1 MVIIEGE
8 TRKVK
13 MMKKAIIVVCV
24 IAIVILGYAGFTK
37 ICEIT
42 SPNLTDTI
50 NKAVMVYSESSH
62 IIDENGNYSEDLAQK
77 RRETIE
83 EVFVKDR
90 FDYYNNR
97 TTLDAILESY
107 TDQSDVV
114 LDNKVV
120 SYRIWYLW
128 RIGNKA
134 HALITTEVLQKYIPY
149 DAAERRYK
157 AWLGISKET
166 NKVDL
171 IKNNG
176 QWQVLKM
183 ESKQYQSGTP
193 EEMWNAENQDE
204 FFYTRKEACEYLNS
218 LTIKDIKS
226 KKL

>member
-1 MVIIEGE
+1 MIEGE

-50 NKAVMVYSESSH
+50 KKAVMVYSESSH
-62 IIDENGNYSEDLAQK
+62 IIDENGNYSEDLVQK

-83 EVFVKDR
+83 EVFVKDG
-90 FDYYNNR
+90 FDYYNNS

-193 EEMWNAENQDE
+193 EEMWNVENQDE

>member
-1 MVIIEGE
+1 
-8 TRKVK
+8 
-13 MMKKAIIVVCV
+13 MKKAIIVVCV

-83 EVFVKDR
+83 EVFVKDG

-193 EEMWNAENQDE
+193 EEMWNVENQDE

>member
-1 MVIIEGE
+1 MIEGE

-83 EVFVKDR
+83 EVFVKDG
-90 FDYYNNR
+90 FDYYNNS

-114 LDNKVV
+114 LDNNVV

-193 EEMWNAENQDE
+193 EEMWNVENQDE

>member
-1 MVIIEGE
+1 
-8 TRKVK
+8 

-62 IIDENGNYSEDLAQK
+62 IIDENGNYSEDLVQK

-83 EVFVKDR
+83 EVFVKDG

-193 EEMWNAENQDE
+193 EEMWNVENQDE

>member
-1 MVIIEGE
+1 
-8 TRKVK
+8 
-13 MMKKAIIVVCV
+13 MMKKAIIVICV

-62 IIDENGNYSEDLAQK
+62 IIDENGNYSEDLVQK

-83 EVFVKDR
+83 EVFVKDG
-90 FDYYNNR
+90 FDYYNNS

-193 EEMWNAENQDE
+193 EEMWNVENQDE

>member
-1 MVIIEGE
+1 
-8 TRKVK
+8 
-13 MMKKAIIVVCV
+13 MKKAIIVVCV

-50 NKAVMVYSESSH
+50 NKAVMVSSESSH

-83 EVFVKDR
+83 EVFVKDG
-90 FDYYNNR
+90 FDYYNNS

-193 EEMWNAENQDE
+193 EEMWNVENQDE

-218 LTIKDIKS
+218 LTIKKKKK

>member
-1 MVIIEGE
+1 
-8 TRKVK
+8 

-83 EVFVKDR
+83 EVFVKDG

-193 EEMWNAENQDE
+193 EEMWNVENQDE

>member
-1 MVIIEGE
+1 
-8 TRKVK
+8 

-83 EVFVKDR
+83 EVFVKDG
-90 FDYYNNR
+90 FDYYNNS

-193 EEMWNAENQDE
+193 EEMWNVENQDE

>member
-1 MVIIEGE
+1 
-8 TRKVK
+8 
-13 MMKKAIIVVCV
+13 MKKAIIVVCV

-50 NKAVMVYSESSH
+50 KKAVMVYSESSH
-62 IIDENGNYSEDLAQK
+62 IIDENGNYSEDLVQK

-83 EVFVKDR
+83 EVFVKDG
-90 FDYYNNR
+90 FDYYNNS

-193 EEMWNAENQDE
+193 EEMWNVENQDE

>member
-1 MVIIEGE
+1 
-8 TRKVK
+8 

-50 NKAVMVYSESSH
+50 NKAVMVSSESSH

-83 EVFVKDR
+83 EVFVKDG
-90 FDYYNNR
+90 FDYYNNS

-134 HALITTEVLQKYIPY
+134 HAIITTEVLQKYIPY

-193 EEMWNAENQDE
+193 EEMWNVENQDE

>member
-1 MVIIEGE
+1 MIEGE

-62 IIDENGNYSEDLAQK
+62 IIDENGNYSEDLVQK

-83 EVFVKDR
+83 EVFVKDG

-193 EEMWNAENQDE
+193 EEMWNVENQDE

>member
-1 MVIIEGE
+1 
-8 TRKVK
+8 

-50 NKAVMVYSESSH
+50 NKAVMVSSESSH

-83 EVFVKDR
+83 EVFVKDG

-193 EEMWNAENQDE
+193 EEMWNVENQDE

-226 KKL
+226 KKM

>member
-1 MVIIEGE
+1 MIEGE

-42 SPNLTDTI
+42 SPNLTNTI
-50 NKAVMVYSESSH
+50 NKAVMVSSESSH

-83 EVFVKDR
+83 EVFVKDG

-193 EEMWNAENQDE
+193 EEMWNVENQDE

>member
-1 MVIIEGE
+1 
-8 TRKVK
+8 

-37 ICEIT
+37 MCEIT

-83 EVFVKDR
+83 ELFVKDG

-193 EEMWNAENQDE
+193 EEMWNVENQDE